1 MSISSI
7 VTDQI
12 IAKLEPTLSKLA
24 QDVKFA
30 DQGNGSYQL
39 VVSFNI
45 NDLQLN
51 DVEKSII
58 ELLVKIL

>member
-7 VTDQI
+7 VSNQI
-12 IAKLEPTLSKLA
+12 IAKLEPTLAKLA
-24 QDVKFA
+24 QDVKFT

-39 VVSFNI
+39 AISFNI

-51 DVEKSII
+51 EVEKSII
-58 ELLVKIL
+58 ELLIKIL